1 MHRLALHQ
9 ITMMEGGPE
18 GLVRFAAEAGLDGVC
33 LFTATPI
40 NGQGHDL
47 FPVVAP
53 ATSASFKR
61 LLRDHDMRIINA
73 EYFPVM
79 AEQDVAAYAQ
89 AITLAAELGAKRIVT
104 HIHET
109 DCNRAE
115 DQLSKLSA
123 MARQNG
129 LEVGLE
135 FTGFSAGC
143 NSLGKAIGLHGRVK
157 ETNLGI
163 AIDALHLFRTGGTLE
178 QVQAVDPA
186 IIGYLQLCDGPDLRL
201 SGDYFD
207 EAMNR
212 MIPGEGVFSLKKLVA
227 LLGPHVDIDIEV
239 PDFSGSGGSD
249 AKLWANRAVTASRNL
264 LDQECGT
271 GETSGRGRSDRSSQ
285 SFPDWP

>member
-33 LFTATPI
+33 LFTATPV
-40 NGQGHDL
+40 NGQGHDM

-53 ATSASFKR
+53 AASASFKR
-61 LLRDHDMRIINA
+61 LLHDNDMRVINA

-79 AEQDVAAYAQ
+79 AEQDVAAYAP

-109 DCNRAE
+109 DCNRAQ
-115 DQLSKLSA
+115 DQLSKLCA
-123 MARQNG
+123 MARENG

-143 NSLGKAIGLHGRVK
+143 NSLSAAATLHGRVN
-157 ETNLGI
+157 EPNLGI
-163 AIDALHLFRTGGTLE
+163 AIDALHLFRTGGTPE
-178 QVQAVDPA
+178 QVEAVDPA
-186 IIGYLQLCDGPDLRL
+186 IISYVQLCDGPDFRL
-201 SGDYFD
+201 SGEYFD

-212 MIPGEGVFSLKKLVA
+212 MIPGEGVFPLKKLVA
-227 LLGPHVDIDIEV
+227 LLDPHVDIDIEV
-239 PDFSGSGGSD
+239 PDFAGSGGSD
-249 AKLWANRAVTASRNL
+249 AKSWAHRAVTASRNL
-264 LDQECGT
+264 
-271 GETSGRGRSDRSSQ
+271 
-285 SFPDWP
+285 FA